1 MSVFEF
7 LLILVSIIA
16 GLGIAELLGGVVRIL
31 RGQLRATPLHSTW
44 ILIVFLQ
51 QVQHVW
57 GKWDIGLKSEW
68 LFPELVLFLL
78 PSILL
83 YLIAALL
90 FPAPGQECDLD
101 SYLLSRRLPIFGMI
115 ALLMFVFAM
124 EGWIVFDDQLGG
136 PEDRVR
142 LLQIVNLLV
151 LTVTQRRWVHW
162 TVAALVLSVMIGF
175 ILLFTL
181 GVAEGS

>member
-1 MSVFEF
+1 
-7 LLILVSIIA
+7 
-16 GLGIAELLGGVVRIL
+16 
-31 RGQLRATPLHSTW
+31 
-44 ILIVFLQ
+44 
-51 QVQHVW
+51 
-57 GKWDIGLKSEW
+57 
-68 LFPELVLFLL
+68 
-78 PSILL
+78 
-83 YLIAALL
+83 
-90 FPAPGQECDLD
+90 
-101 SYLLSRRLPIFGMI
+101 MI